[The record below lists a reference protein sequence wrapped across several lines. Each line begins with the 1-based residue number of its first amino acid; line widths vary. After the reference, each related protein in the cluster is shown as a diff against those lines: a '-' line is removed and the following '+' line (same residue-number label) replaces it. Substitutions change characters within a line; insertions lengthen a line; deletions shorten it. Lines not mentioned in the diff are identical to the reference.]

1 MQQTILYVDDDVAL
15 GRLAQRSLGRA
26 GYVVEHVTDGAA
38 CLAALERQSFHA
50 VVLDHYL
57 RAETGLDILR
67 LFNERGLTVPIIYV
81 TGSSEAT
88 IAIDA
93 LKSGASDYVIKTV
106 GEEFWSLMESALRQA
121 IATAELRR
129 AKERAEQEIRLGK
142 ERAEVLLAE
151 VNHRVA
157 NSLALVAAL
166 IRLQATNSREDAVR
180 EALTETQARIT
191 AIAGMHRSLYTSDDV
206 RHVEMDKYLETLVQE
221 VQRSVNVES
230 QGPSILL
237 QAQAISLT
245 SDRAVSV
252 GMIVTELLTNAIKY
266 AYPQGVE
273 GEVRVI
279 LKHDEPSGQ
288 ALLVVE
294 DDGVGV
300 DEGMSPKGTGL
311 GSRIIRSMATTLGT
325 AIQYVPT
332 ARGTRAE
339 LRLELSAPESNAE
352 RP

>member
-26 GYVVEHVTDGAA
+26 GYEVRHVTDGAA
-38 CLAALERQSFHA
+38 CLAALEERRFDA
-50 VVLDHYL
+50 IVLDHYL
-57 RAETGLDILR
+57 RTETGLDILR
-67 LFNERGLTVPIIYV
+67 LLNERGLTLPIIYV

-88 IAIDA
+88 IAVDA

-106 GEEFWSLMESALRQA
+106 GEEFWSLMQSALSQA
-121 IATAELRR
+121 IATAELHR
-129 AKERAEQEIRLGK
+129 AKERAEHEIRLGK

-166 IRLQATNSREDAVR
+166 IRLQATNSRDEAVR

-206 RHVEMDKYLETLVQE
+206 RQVEMDKYLGTLVQE

-230 QGPSILL
+230 HGPSILL
-237 QAQAISLT
+237 QAEPMSLA
-245 SDRAVSV
+245 SDRAVSL

-279 LKHDEPSGQ
+279 LKREGGEH
-288 ALLVVE
+288 ALLAVE
-294 DDGVGV
+294 DDGVGL
-300 DEGMSPKGTGL
+300 DEDMSPKGTGL

-325 AIQYVPT
+325 AIRYVP
-332 ARGTRAE
+332 ALRGTRAE
-339 LRLELSAPESNAE
+339 LRLELSPAP
-352 RP
+352 